1 MHLVAEIIFIFLI
14 VYLTGSSSKH
24 ANTDRF
30 FIAMCPAHAVTIH
43 TERFEISL
51 SDILVIEV
59 L

>member
-1 MHLVAEIIFIFLI
+1 MLKKARDTGFFNVMCSADGVTTNAERCGQDFGYTL
-14 VYLTGSSSKH
+14 
-24 ANTDRF
+24 
-30 FIAMCPAHAVTIH
+30 

>member
-1 MHLVAEIIFIFLI
+1 MMKK
-14 VYLTGSSSKH
+14 YKH

-30 FIAMCPAHAVTIH
+30 FIAMCPAHVVTIH